1 MNLNKLLCKYLGRDG
16 RGYVTI
22 GDLVT
27 ATSRFAFL
35 STIALSYVRGVTTI
49 MEYWNGNVLD
59 TLDSALR
66 DAGMIDGVCI
76 PIAAVGTG
84 LILTIALLSAVAVFW
99 IALDAAWGVKIAKCE
114 RKDGDETS

>member
-66 DAGMIDGVCI
+66 DPGIIDGVCI

-84 LILTIALLSAVAVFW
+84 LILAIALSLTLATSL
-99 IALDAAWGVKIAKCE
+99 IALDAAWNAKIAKCE
-114 RKDGDETS
+114 RKAGD